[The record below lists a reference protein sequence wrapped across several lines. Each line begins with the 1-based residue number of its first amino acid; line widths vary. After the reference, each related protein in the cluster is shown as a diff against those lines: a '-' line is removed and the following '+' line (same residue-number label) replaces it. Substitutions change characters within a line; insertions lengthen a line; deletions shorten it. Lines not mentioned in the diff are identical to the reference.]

1 MAYALILGDQA
12 IEIAPGEG
20 FTGVEGLQYPG
31 DWPAWSPQ
39 KKVAAGLRII
49 AEPGPPAAGAR
60 RVSTALALVDGAPV
74 RVATDE
80 VIPLAELKA
89 AKLAAAEA
97 AYQAHRQSPFHW
109 DFGAVETLDD
119 FGVGQGPA
127 GAQTLQMRDT
137 PEQDDLKNWGFA
149 FNAALAAAVAG
160 APQTLVPLKTSANV
174 WVQTT
179 AAQAMQVL
187 MTGDGTQ
194 QPAFARG
201 VAMLAA
207 YGLKKAEIGAA
218 ADAEALAGVDVEA
231 GWPG

>member
-1 MAYALILGDQA
+1 MPPRYVLRPVGEDPIGATRPIPPELARKAPLGMRW
-12 IEIAPGEG
+12 I
-20 FTGVEGLQYPG
+20 VL
-31 DWPAWSPQ
+31 
-39 KKVAAGLRII
+39 
-49 AEPGPPAAGAR
+49 PP
-60 RVSTALALVDGAPV
+60 
-74 RVATDE
+74 
-80 VIPLAELKA
+80 PLAELKA

-160 APQTLVPLKTSANV
+160 APQTLAPLKTSANV

-218 ADAEALAGVDVEA
+218 ADAAALAGVDVEA